1 MSGVSPP
8 HAFMVRTGTTV
19 PLALCMCMCVCACM
33 HRLRCRTSSIYIH
46 ASYACT
52 YTYIHTHPCN
62 VKQYVMSQ
70 SKPVQ
75 RQTCLHEF
83 GRLSFRNS
91 ARTPIILVEILQGCL
106 CHSKQYLN
114 IHRTGFHRFLANFIP
129 PIHHTHC
136 CISLMYTQCR
146 KPYEWISTCFGV

>member
-1 MSGVSPP
+1 MTMSRMSGASPP
-8 HAFMVRTGTTV
+8 HAFNCTFSSVYV
-19 PLALCMCMCVCACM
+19 YVCLCVHAP
-33 HRLRCRTSSIYIH
+33 RTSSIYVH

-75 RQTCLHEF
+75 RQTCLHVF

-91 ARTPIILVEILQGCL
+91 ARTPIILAEILQGYL

-114 IHRTGFHRFLANFIP
+114 IHRTGLHRFLANFIP

-146 KPYEWISTCFGV
+146 KPYEWISTCFGVY